1 MPREFRKRGRGGNKQ
16 KDEQDYD
23 APPAPILPQVT
34 TQDVME
40 IAEDETLD
48 QVRLN
53 IDTKD
58 PNVVDFPPL
67 TPDLRA
73 YWKEIDEKLQ
83 EFERLG
89 LGAYHSNS
97 NKATQYDGEVKDD
110 DEDERQL
117 LLRSALTELGGHEL
131 ALASDPETSIILERI
146 IYSMD
151 GFAKRVLA
159 DRFIGSFVDLCNH
172 RHGSHVVQTLLASTA
187 SLLDEEAHLGQSQS
201 RRITQDD
208 PDNDDDLPLMS
219 DLLSQACEDI
229 LPHLDS
235 LSTSPSGS
243 HVLLVILLLC
253 FGKPIGEENVR
264 SKKSSQWRSKQGSLR
279 SVFHTKA
286 STSYGT
292 SSSEHQLVNSTAPA
306 GPSRRVPAKLRE
318 KGESVYSQM
327 KRNWGDKNRVG
338 GVRSV
343 ASNPSIVVLLQL
355 IIELEFDRGEAEV
368 PGSLTDI
375 IVDGLFQTPFSSD
388 RSEFVEVSLRDVT
401 ASRVL
406 EGVLSRMSAESFR
419 RFHSVYLKGRMG
431 HLSGH
436 PVANFVITRAVS
448 QLDQES
454 FGPAME
460 EVKPKLIDC
469 IDNYRI
475 GFFKAL
481 IERSASFEDQ
491 SVHQGVI
498 ETILKAFG
506 IEGESEYRWIFPC
519 LISLMRMDYFRKTT
533 MFNLLDST
541 TEITQEQ
548 VKLPESNVQGS
559 VLLQCILQTLPRA
572 LETIITKGLAQLPLE
587 VVIGFSRDPIGS
599 RALDALLKSP
609 SITPSVRRH
618 FTMRFLGNFHLLAD
632 DRIGSHI
639 AETFWAI
646 SDVYLK
652 EKMASSLVNQQIF
665 LQKSSFGHFFLKK
678 LELPLFER
686 QRESWKSKMVI
697 KFPKISFDQ
706 PVTTKPSNPT
716 SHVTTNTQAV
726 ASTKKSGNDSSKK
739 IQSQQ
744 TIEGLDGVEQLRPKT
759 QESSKKKKK
768 EGSRK
773 KENVSHEE
781 ETTDVNP
788 IDTSLN
794 EKSAASDPPPAATS
808 ISKKSKK
815 RKSEATKL
823 SADLETHDV
832 SIVDR
837 LFDSLPLN
845 TTSDPPKSSKKK
857 RKL

>member
-1 MPREFRKRGRGGNKQ
+1 MYGLKSQANGVQNKAPFVLSSTPRH
-16 KDEQDYD
+16 
-23 APPAPILPQVT
+23 
-34 TQDVME
+34 
-40 IAEDETLD
+40 
-48 QVRLN
+48 
-53 IDTKD
+53 
-58 PNVVDFPPL
+58 PPL
-67 TPDLRA
+67 RNLIIRESTC
-73 YWKEIDEKLQ
+73 Q
-83 EFERLG
+83 FEQPRW
-89 LGAYHSNS
+89 
-97 NKATQYDGEVKDD
+97 
-110 DEDERQL
+110 
-117 LLRSALTELGGHEL
+117 
-131 ALASDPETSIILERI
+131 
-146 IYSMD
+146 
-151 GFAKRVLA
+151 
-159 DRFIGSFVDLCNH
+159 SF
-172 RHGSHVVQTLLASTA
+172 ST
-187 SLLDEEAHLGQSQS
+187 GT
-201 RRITQDD
+201 R
-208 PDNDDDLPLMS
+208 
-219 DLLSQACEDI
+219 
-229 LPHLDS
+229 
-235 LSTSPSGS
+235 
-243 HVLLVILLLC
+243 
-253 FGKPIGEENVR
+253 
-264 SKKSSQWRSKQGSLR
+264 
-279 SVFHTKA
+279 KA
-286 STSYGT
+286 S
-292 SSSEHQLVNSTAPA
+292 Q
-306 GPSRRVPAKLRE
+306 
-318 KGESVYSQM
+318 KGELVYSQM
-327 KRNWGDKNRVG
+327 KKNWGDKNRVG

-388 RSEFVEVSLRDVT
+388 RSEFVE
-401 ASRVL
+401 
-406 EGVLSRMSAESFR
+406 
-419 RFHSVYLKGRMG
+419 GRMG

-609 SITPSVRRH
+609 SITPS
-618 FTMRFLGNFHLLAD
+618 AD

-716 SHVTTNTQAV
+716 SHVTTNAQAV

-845 TTSDPPKSSKKK
+845 TTSDPPKSFKKK

>member
-97 NKATQYDGEVKDD
+97 NKPTQYDGEVEDD

-201 RRITQDD
+201 RKATQDD

-253 FGKPIGEENVR
+253 FGKPIGEEN
-264 SKKSSQWRSKQGSLR
+264 
-279 SVFHTKA
+279 A
-286 STSYGT
+286 STSSGT
-292 SSSEHQLVNSTAPA
+292 SSSENQLVNSSSPA
-306 GPSRRVPAKLRE
+306 GPSRRVPEKLRQ
-318 KGESVYSQM
+318 KGELVYSQM
-327 KRNWGDKNRVG
+327 KKNWGDKNRVG

-388 RSEFVEVSLRDVT
+388 RSEFVE
-401 ASRVL
+401 
-406 EGVLSRMSAESFR
+406 
-419 RFHSVYLKGRMG
+419 GRMG

-506 IEGESEYRWIFPC
+506 IEGDPNIG
-519 LISLMRMDYFRKTT
+519 
-533 MFNLLDST
+533 
-541 TEITQEQ
+541 
-548 VKLPESNVQGS
+548 GS
-559 VLLQCILQTLPRA
+559 
-572 LETIITKGLAQLPLE
+572 
-587 VVIGFSRDPIGS
+587 
-599 RALDALLKSP
+599 
-609 SITPSVRRH
+609 
-618 FTMRFLGNFHLLAD
+618 FHA
-632 DRIGSHI
+632 
-639 AETFWAI
+639 
-646 SDVYLK
+646 
-652 EKMASSLVNQQIF
+652 
-665 LQKSSFGHFFLKK
+665 
-678 LELPLFER
+678 
-686 QRESWKSKMVI
+686 
-697 KFPKISFDQ
+697 
-706 PVTTKPSNPT
+706 
-716 SHVTTNTQAV
+716 
-726 ASTKKSGNDSSKK
+726 
-739 IQSQQ
+739 
-744 TIEGLDGVEQLRPKT
+744 
-759 QESSKKKKK
+759 
-768 EGSRK
+768 
-773 KENVSHEE
+773 
-781 ETTDVNP
+781 
-788 IDTSLN
+788 
-794 EKSAASDPPPAATS
+794 
-808 ISKKSKK
+808 
-815 RKSEATKL
+815 
-823 SADLETHDV
+823 
-832 SIVDR
+832 
-837 LFDSLPLN
+837 
-845 TTSDPPKSSKKK
+845 
-857 RKL
+857 

>member
-23 APPAPILPQVT
+23 APPAPILPQ
-34 TQDVME
+34 
-40 IAEDETLD
+40 DETLD

-292 SSSEHQLVNSTAPA
+292 SSSEHQLVNSTAPLVLLD
-306 GPSRRVPAKLRE
+306 G
-318 KGESVYSQM
+318 
-327 KRNWGDKNRVG
+327 
-338 GVRSV
+338 V

>member
-67 TPDLRA
+67 APDLRA

-97 NKATQYDGEVKDD
+97 NKPTQYDGEVEDD

-159 DRFIGSFVDLCNH
+159 DRFI
-172 RHGSHVVQTLLASTA
+172 A

-201 RRITQDD
+201 RKATQDD

-219 DLLSQACEDI
+219 DLLSRPASSPEFFELRASDTKHLSNNQDI

-264 SKKSSQWRSKQGSLR
+264 SKSQANGVQNKAPFVLSSTPR
-279 SVFHTKA
+279 HPPPP
-286 STSYGT
+286 
-292 SSSEHQLVNSTAPA
+292 EPHHQSINLSIRAAPLVLLDGYP
-306 GPSRRVPAKLRE
+306 KLRQ
-318 KGESVYSQM
+318 KGELVYSQM
-327 KRNWGDKNRVG
+327 KKNWGDKNRVG

-375 IVDGLFQTPFSSD
+375 IVDGLFRPRVLSSD

-572 LETIITKGLAQLPLE
+572 LETIITKGRPTE
-587 VVIGFSRDPIGS
+587 VPIDYPIG
-599 RALDALLKSP
+599 P
-609 SITPSVRRH
+609 SH

-678 LELPLFER
+678 LELPLLN
-686 QRESWKSKMVI
+686 VNVNLGN
-697 KFPKISFDQ
+697 PKWSS
-706 PVTTKPSNPT
+706 T
-716 SHVTTNTQAV
+716 
-726 ASTKKSGNDSSKK
+726 STKKSGNDSSKK

-845 TTSDPPKSSKKK
+845 TTSDPPKSSKRNENSDFPLSFGLLLDISLLEEPSLFYFLIIHITQEICTTKFNNS
-857 RKL
+857 RPHNPNVFLLF